1 LSATS
6 APLLYPFRPVSLKEN
21 ALMTTEL
28 YIGNLSPN
36 TTEDEIRA
44 LFEPSGELTEVIIM
58 VDEET
63 GRSKGFG
70 FVQMKNFIAAK
81 EAIAGLNGQSL
92 DKRELIVKLAGEHR
106 EPMLQGVSG
115 GSLRNHRQGGRGRI

>member
-1 LSATS
+1 
-6 APLLYPFRPVSLKEN
+6 
-21 ALMTTEL
+21 MTTEL
-28 YIGNLSPN
+28 YVGNLSQN

-58 VDEET
+58 VDSET
-63 GRSKGFG
+63 GHSKGYG

-81 EAIAGLNGQSL
+81 EAVARLNGQLL
-92 DKRELIVKLAGEHR
+92 DKHELVVKPAREHR
-106 EPMLQGVSG
+106 EPALLGVSG

>member
-1 LSATS
+1 
-6 APLLYPFRPVSLKEN
+6 
-21 ALMTTEL
+21 MTTEL
-28 YIGNLSPN
+28 YVGNLSQN
-36 TTEDEIRA
+36 TTEDEIRT

-58 VDEET
+58 VDEES

-81 EAIAGLNGQSL
+81 EAVAKLNGQSL
-92 DKRELIVKLAGEHR
+92 DKRELVVKPAGEHR

-115 GSLRNHRQGGRGRI
+115 GSLRNYRQGGRGRI